1 MNDPQMNDILA
12 RLNSVGTKPA
22 SASNGHSSSAG
33 DPAMHD
39 ILSKFHAVS
48 GKYQQVN
55 ESLGAEQKRVGQ
67 VGPTDMP
74 SKKKDHPFKGQ
85 LVGEDYNVDEYD
97 QEGEMAKGQ
106 LDRAADAAQELH
118 DILDDSD
125 NLPEWVQS
133 KITKALDYL
142 DTARDYVKSE
152 FNEAVEGA
160 ENSLTMGI
168 PLFIRMLE
176 FAREEARTD
185 ADLHHVTKKMIDM
198 GGNVTMDDYEEIM
211 TSVGGEESKMGEA
224 AGDKLTD
231 LEYGSATATATPT
244 VGGYHQRRDLSTG
257 SYTDY
262 TDRGPIST
270 QTTYDKSG
278 QMTSQHAQAR
288 VGDQSMARSRFYP
301 KKRVGE
307 AGETMSDRMQKLS
320 SWRNP
325 EAEANF
331 AKTHAKYGVD
341 GADQSRRMHS
351 SFFQNP
357 NEFASPRQM
366 AQTAMNMGMS
376 PEQVDS
382 ALPKDFKF
390 DPNDQGFN
398 RDRSSG
404 FKTHFDEDYVGSKEA
419 PQDLV
424 SSLNKSYKDF
434 LKELEA
440 TNAAKP
446 DRELRSKTEKPKKFG
461 NILDE
466 E

>member
-1 MNDPQMNDILA
+1 MHDPAMNDILSKFNA
-12 RLNSVGTKPA
+12 VGNK
-22 SASNGHSSSAG
+22 SASTSAPQQSRSSSAG
-33 DPAMHD
+33 DPAMHS
-39 ILSKFHAVS
+39 ILSKFAAVS
-48 GKYQQVN
+48 DTQSALRTPGQHALA
-55 ESLGAEQKRVGQ
+55 EGLGAEQKRVGQ

-74 SKKKDHPFKGQ
+74 DKKKDHPFKGQ

-118 DILDDSD
+118 DILNDSD

-152 FNEAVEGA
+152 FGESVEGG
-160 ENSLTMGI
+160 EDSLTMGI

-176 FAREEARTD
+176 YAREEAKTD

-198 GGNVTMDDYEEIM
+198 GGNVTMDDYDEIM
-211 TSVGGEESKMGEA
+211 TSVSGEESEMDEA

-231 LEYGSATATATPT
+231 LEYGSSTATATPT
-244 VGGYHQRRDLSTG
+244 VGGYHQRRDLETG

-288 VGDQSMARSRFYP
+288 VGDQTMARSRFYP
-301 KKRVGE
+301 KRNESDELRKL
-307 AGETMSDRMQKLS
+307 AGLAT
-320 SWRNP
+320 
-325 EAEANF
+325 
-331 AKTHAKYGVD
+331 
-341 GADQSRRMHS
+341 
-351 SFFQNP
+351 
-357 NEFASPRQM
+357 
-366 AQTAMNMGMS
+366 
-376 PEQVDS
+376 
-382 ALPKDFKF
+382 
-390 DPNDQGFN
+390 
-398 RDRSSG
+398 
-404 FKTHFDEDYVGSKEA
+404 EDYVGGREA
-419 PQDLV
+419 PADLV
-424 SSLNKSYKDF
+424 KTLSKSYRDF
-434 LKELEA
+434 VKEVEQQ
-440 TNAAKP
+440 NAAQP

>member
-12 RLNSVGTKPA
+12 RLNAVGSKPI
-22 SASNGHSSSAG
+22 SMSSTRSSSAG
-33 DPAMHD
+33 DPAMHS
-39 ILSKFHAVS
+39 ILSKFAAVS
-48 GKYQQVN
+48 GTQSALKSPGQLALS
-55 ESLGAEQKRVGQ
+55 EGLGAEQKRVGQ

-74 SKKKDHPFKGQ
+74 DKKKDHPFKGQ

-152 FNEAVEGA
+152 FNEAVEGG
-160 ENSLTMGI
+160 EDSLTMGV

-185 ADLHHVTKKMIDM
+185 ADLHHVTKKMLDM

-211 TSVGGEESKMGEA
+211 SSVSGEESEMGEA

-231 LEYGSATATATPT
+231 LEYGSSTATRTPT
-244 VGGYHQRRDLSTG
+244 VGGYHQRRDLETG

-301 KKRVGE
+301 KRNESNELRKL
-307 AGETMSDRMQKLS
+307 AGLAT
-320 SWRNP
+320 
-325 EAEANF
+325 
-331 AKTHAKYGVD
+331 
-341 GADQSRRMHS
+341 
-351 SFFQNP
+351 
-357 NEFASPRQM
+357 
-366 AQTAMNMGMS
+366 
-376 PEQVDS
+376 
-382 ALPKDFKF
+382 
-390 DPNDQGFN
+390 
-398 RDRSSG
+398 
-404 FKTHFDEDYVGSKEA
+404 EDYVGGKEA

-424 SSLNKSYKDF
+424 KSLSKSYRDF
-434 LKELEA
+434 VKEVEQQ
-440 TNAAKP
+440 NAAKP